1 MKPCIATLAL
11 AFVVSVGT
19 MLAADP
25 PSWAYGFE
33 VPPQPGATPTPPA
46 PANTDQTMYS
56 LPGVTAKFSRAQIA
70 NRFGPADWFPG
81 DHSQMPEWSLMA
93 SNPTSG
99 RAACAT
105 IPTAKG
111 ARKTRVSAACPPN
124 ISYTQ

>member
-1 MKPCIATLAL
+1 MKPCIVTLAL

-46 PANTDQTMYS
+46 PANTDQAIYS
-56 LPGVTAKFSRAQIA
+56 LSGVTAKFSRARIA

-81 DHSQMPEWSLMA
+81 DHSQMPDVVA
-93 SNPTSG
+93 HGKKPTSG
-99 RAACAT
+99 RAACVT

-111 ARKTRVSAACPPN
+111 ARKTRVSAAFPPN
-124 ISYTQ
+124 ISSTQ